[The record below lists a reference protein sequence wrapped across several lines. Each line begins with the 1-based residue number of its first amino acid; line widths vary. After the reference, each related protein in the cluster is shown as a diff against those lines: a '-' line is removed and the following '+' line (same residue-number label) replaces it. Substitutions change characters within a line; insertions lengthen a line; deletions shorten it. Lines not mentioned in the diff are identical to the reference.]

1 MRPRPSITRHEL
13 RYRPPYDWPA
23 MRSFLQRRAIPGIER
38 VDDTSYARTV
48 EIDGMQG
55 IVRVAP
61 AGRGD
66 ALRVTVRA
74 PGAASVADLLVR
86 LRRVLDTDTDPRPI
100 AAHLRQDLRLAPL
113 VAARPGLRLPGAWD
127 GFELAVRAILGQQ
140 ITVAAARALAGRLVA
155 AHGAAMRDPAPGL
168 THVFPSPA
176 AIAAVDPATLGL
188 PRRRAATLVAMATAV
203 TRKPAWLEAGR
214 PLDEVVRDLCG
225 IPGIGAWTAHYIAMR
240 QMRDADAF
248 PAADVALLRSF
259 GNLDGARPTPKE
271 LQARAEAWRPWRAYA
286 AQHLWTAA

>member
-1 MRPRPSITRHEL
+1 
-13 RYRPPYDWPA
+13 

-48 EIDGMQG
+48 EIDGVQG